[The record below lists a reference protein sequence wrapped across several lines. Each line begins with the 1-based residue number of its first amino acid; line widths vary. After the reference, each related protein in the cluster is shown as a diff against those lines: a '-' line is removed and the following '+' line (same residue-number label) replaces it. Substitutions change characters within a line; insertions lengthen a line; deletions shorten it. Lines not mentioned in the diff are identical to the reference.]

1 MARRRTTQIQVQQE
15 NDTRRAERR
24 TIQRLTPFYL
34 GSTKTRL
41 RRASTERADGGGDQ
55 QRPSKGSP
63 RRAKR
68 SVAGAPVGEE
78 VGGRHPASARST
90 REAGREEPQ
99 DEEPKPMPI
108 VEQEARSWE
117 SGGSTA
123 ATCKAPGASTTKP
136 AMAAPVLRKER
147 EIAVPYLRLKS
158 WTAAASPTTTL
169 RTRPAEHGPPP
180 RSHGGRPPR
189 LARR

>member
-1 MARRRTTQIQVQQE
+1 MGRRKDLRSIFNHSVVYTISKTFLSIDNRRTHDAQDIHIPLYQTFISIIHTSFTFQTLYYTLISTYCTAYQFRKYPRRIANKKTRGEKQSIEECRDTVRRRTTQIQVQQE

-78 VGGRHPASARST
+78 VGGRHPASAKST
-90 REAGREEPQ
+90 R
-99 DEEPKPMPI
+99 
-108 VEQEARSWE
+108 
-117 SGGSTA
+117 
-123 ATCKAPGASTTKP
+123 
-136 AMAAPVLRKER
+136 
-147 EIAVPYLRLKS
+147 
-158 WTAAASPTTTL
+158 
-169 RTRPAEHGPPP
+169 
-180 RSHGGRPPR
+180 
-189 LARR
+189 